1 MQKLEERN
9 TYTPTDIPHVG
20 GNCDWILNR
29 PETSVHA
36 VSTYGAAI
44 RVYDVNW
51 RNGLEETLSVS
62 GLKTSSNNSDAAL
75 IAIEHAKQ
83 NMSVS
88 AVYVLNMRGQPLMP
102 TTPRKAKQLLKED
115 KAKVIKRTPF
125 TIQLKYA
132 TGETK
137 QEIVLGVDSGFE
149 NIGLSAVTAK
159 KEVYSSETKLRT
171 DMVKLNSERRQY
183 QRARR
188 NRKTW
193 YRQPRFDNRKKPE
206 GWLAPSI
213 QHKLDSHIKLIEKV
227 KQLLP
232 ITKIHIEVAAFD
244 IQKIKNPGIS
254 GIEYQNGV
262 QKDSWNAREY
272 VLYRDNHTC
281 QHCKGKS
288 KNPILEVHHIVSR
301 QIGGDAPDNLLTLC
315 ETCHDKVSTGKLIL
329 DVKIPIGFKPET
341 FMSIVRWKLVNKLKA
356 AGNIINHTYGYITKF
371 DRIASGIEKSHSTD
385 AFVIAGGTMQERSS
399 IRFIIKQVRKC
410 NRKLFKGDRSHI
422 KNTAARI
429 IHGFQR
435 FDKVLWNSI
444 ECFVFGRRKT
454 EYFELRTLD
463 GTKIHAS
470 AKAKDFKILE
480 SANTLLIAYMSGV
493 CSSPNDES
501 GISATPAPHGGL

>member
-20 GNCDWILNR
+20 GNCDRILNR
-29 PETSVHA
+29 
-36 VSTYGAAI
+36 
-44 RVYDVNW
+44 
-51 RNGLEETLSVS
+51 EETLSVS

-75 IAIEHAKQ
+75 IATEHAKQ
-83 NMSVS
+83 NTSVS

-102 TTPRKAKQLLKED
+102 TTPGKAKQLLKEG
-115 KAKVIKRTPF
+115 KAKVVKRTPF

-137 QEIVLGVDSGFE
+137 QEITLGVDSGFE
-149 NIGLSAVTAK
+149 NIGLSAITAK
-159 KEVYSSETKLRT
+159 KEVYSAEIKLRT

-183 QRARR
+183 RRARR

-193 YRQPRFDNRKKPE
+193 YRQPRFDNRKKPK

-213 QHKLDSHIKLIEKV
+213 QHKLDSHIKLIERV
-227 KQLLP
+227 KSILP
-232 ITKIHIEVAAFD
+232 ITKIEIEVAAFD
-244 IQKIKNPGIS
+244 IQKIKNPEIS
-254 GIEYQNGV
+254 GKEYQNGV

-288 KNPILEVHHIVSR
+288 KDPILETHHIISR
-301 QIGGDAPDNLLTLC
+301 QVGGNAPDNLLTLC
-315 ETCHDKVSTGKLIL
+315 ETCHDKVSKGKLIL
-329 DVKIPIGFKPET
+329 DVKIPTGFKPET
-341 FMSIVRWKLVNKLKA
+341 FMSMVRWKLVNKLRD
-356 AGNIINHTYGYITKF
+356 AGNIVNHTYGYITKF
-371 DRIASGIEKSHSTD
+371 DRIALGLEKSHSTD
-385 AFVIAGGTMQERSS
+385 AFVIAKGTMQKRSQ
-399 IRFIIKQVRKC
+399 ITYLIKQVRKC

-435 FDKVLWNSI
+435 YDKVLWNKI

-454 EYFELRTLD
+454 GYFELRTLE

-470 AKAKDFKILE
+470 AKVKDLKLVE
-480 SANTLLIAYMSGV
+480 TANTFLISYMGGV
-493 CSSPNDES
+493 RSPL
-501 GISATPAPHGGL
+501 GYKPGVSATPAPHGDL